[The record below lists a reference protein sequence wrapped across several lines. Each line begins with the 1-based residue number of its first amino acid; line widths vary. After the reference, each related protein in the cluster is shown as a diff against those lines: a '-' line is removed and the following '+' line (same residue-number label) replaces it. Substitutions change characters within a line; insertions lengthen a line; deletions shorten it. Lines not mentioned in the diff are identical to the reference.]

1 MERSRP
7 ALPSGTKG
15 GFMTLVPQP
24 NSPDDTIVAPRRL
37 AVRGAQPQPDPYDDL
52 DRNRARL
59 ARRGVPAD
67 APAPRDPQQRAG
79 GPGPRRGGPVG
90 TLGTGGGDRTPG
102 RPHLHPVSRGA
113 GPRGERGALWFLARL
128 DRIVGRQHA
137 ERRAGVRIG
146 ASPRPQPQIA
156 EHGAAE
162 GAPVGGRATPRA

>member
-79 GPGPRRGGPVG
+79 GPGPRR
-90 TLGTGGGDRTPG
+90 
-102 RPHLHPVSRGA
+102 
-113 GPRGERGALWFLARL
+113 
-128 DRIVGRQHA
+128 
-137 ERRAGVRIG
+137 AGVRIG